1 MKFKILTLAAAMLAS
16 QAFAFIG
23 FGVHYAPN
31 FNTKL
36 APSADYSDVTPE
48 AIKNFNNDL
57 LKTELKYFHEGMTDP
72 MIHGLGFKV
81 WLDSISFVDLEAT
94 VNLQYGSYNAKI
106 RTEVTK
112 PNLSDPTNPDLAET
126 AVNEK
131 DLQIDLSGTPFGMA
145 TPKFVAMNGDIS
157 VTYPF
162 LTSLITLVRPYVG
175 IGATVFM
182 NTFVMDDDF
191 IKSLVNDEE
200 FQKILMEESITG
212 AAENAEAA
220 AEKKA
225 QMIKEKIKE
234 QAKKQS
240 LNYTIGG
247 HAILG
252 ARIRFPYI
260 PVAMY
265 INGKYYF
272 GEYFSNGKHPDEITP
287 GHFAAEAGIGLSF

>member
-1 MKFKILTLAAAMLAS
+1 MKFKFFALAATMLVS

-23 FGVHYAPN
+23 FGVHYAPS

-36 APSADYSDVTPE
+36 APSDGYSDVTPE
-48 AIKNFNNDL
+48 AIKNINTEL
-57 LKTELKYFHEGMTDP
+57 LKTKIEYIHEGMNDP

-81 WLDSISFVDLEAT
+81 WLDSITFVDFEAT

-112 PNLSDPTNPDLAET
+112 PSADLTNPIET

-131 DLQIDLSGTPFGMA
+131 DLQIDLSGTPFGTA

-162 LTSLITLVRPYVG
+162 LTSVITLVRPYF
-175 IGATVFM
+175 GAGVTVFM
-182 NTFVMDDDF
+182 NTFVMDAEF
-191 IKSLVNDEE
+191 ISDLVNDQE
-200 FQKILMEESITG
+200 FQNLLAEEILTGASDEAEES
-212 AAENAEAA
+212 AK
-220 AEKKA
+220 KKA
-225 QMIKEKIKE
+225 QMVKDKIQE
-234 QAKKQS
+234 QAKKQT

-260 PVAMY
+260 PLAMY

-272 GEYFSNGKHPDEITP
+272 GEYFSNDKHPDEITP